1 MPRGVARTS
10 PFPPPPKKNKNE
22 PSNKRRNGWMDPPT
36 ETTEDNRNGPF
47 KTAGSGAER
56 MRRTPRQPPTGEAAS
71 ETKPTPPTPEAALAS
86 PEVSE
91 RSLARNYTGRFVGRF
106 PSVLHSQ
113 PLANNSL
120 RTALQFASF
129 AYSGRFLI
137 SYALTPQFRSSSPR

>member
-1 MPRGVARTS
+1 
-10 PFPPPPKKNKNE
+10 
-22 PSNKRRNGWMDPPT
+22 MDPPT
-36 ETTEDNRNGPF
+36 ETTEDKRDGPF

-71 ETKPTPPTPEAALAS
+71 ETHLPHTRSYARF

-91 RSLARNYTGRFVGRF
+91 RSLARNYTGRFVGRL

-137 SYALTPQFRSSSPR
+137 SYAMMPQFRSSSPR